1 MAADVCKYKRWSSA
15 EDQQLRALVSQR
27 RTSAQVAQVMGRT
40 VKSVEGRRS
49 YLKLRAISGRS
60 SASET
65 ASDVEAATKR
75 ALAALEQ
82 AYRVTHAR

>member
-15 EDQQLRALVSQR
+15 EDQQLRVLVSQR

-49 YLKLRAISGRS
+49 CLKLRSSGGRS
-60 SASET
+60 ST
-65 ASDVEAATKR
+65 ASDVEVATKR